1 MIFQSFAPSLHFCIP
16 QRTSMNLSFFKPASR
31 LQATVRSSQWIK
43 HPRTVLIGAVTVATM
58 GLATPA
64 YAADLQDFEFKA
76 AKTGTA
82 PFDADNSNGNDQND
96 SNEFVRTYD
105 TITYQWDYTANN
117 GDATN
122 TVLTATLSSDQVWES
137 VPAACISAGSSI
149 VTNLDNTQTLTC
161 AIGTVPNASTGFIQA
176 TATIVGQRPD
186 NTYVGDGDIVTANA
200 SITSD
205 SVTFDVGLHTDSD
218 TSEVSATPK
227 SDLRKNAAFV
237 VGQKVGRDGTTPGIV
252 VKYPVNVI
260 IGGGKGSEPLNGD
273 INVID
278 TVLYDDD
285 NNPATPSIP
294 LTDVELYD
302 WAHPGCGWMGQYPD
316 SFYGSRPYGR
326 YIPNTGNADS
336 NPTQSVINSGD
347 WTCTQASPGDP
358 ISFNVTGANTSGTT
372 TPTLSYNDRAIP
384 ANQKYLISGVIHIWL
399 PVQSVL
405 DKGGEIRL
413 TNQMGALTTPG
424 VSGQPNV
431 EPSLSNNEYTF
442 TLLAGT
448 GSFNQYYVRPGT
460 LNQVLAPMA
469 ALNAGD
475 GVVMPT
481 QEFSKR
487 LYGVNRG
494 VLAWESYRYCE
505 KFDNQVLALRP
516 LSGDPTTAVAEFNN
530 INYDYVI
537 EYGTGDENGNAG
549 TYSSYDAMRLAT
561 CDDAESADGWF
572 TDITQ
577 VPGGLDAIT
586 KIRYI
591 ATEDVPSNAE
601 MDLRVDFTARNFYP
615 GTTTK
620 IPVGTLLPNISA
632 YSTPTI
638 TASQDTSNV
647 ARNGWYVGNYNPTT
661 HGGLKNYGDRLR
673 LTRAIVRVDKET
685 VPNDSVNSSLAGETV
700 DFSLNPSITATI
712 DPAPLSPTV
721 TLRDVLPP
729 EMSYVSGSASIPPTS
744 VTPQPN
750 GTTIIEWNLGTRVP
764 NQPVDP
770 ITFTA
775 LVGVDVLNNTD
786 AVNTAIVESPDDGSD
801 ESERTDIRTVT
812 IGNSAAFGIS
822 KAVVEEIIDPDE
834 EISYILTYANTGVVD
849 VPSATFIDVLPY
861 IGDGRTPATNF
872 SGSLTYNSISGT
884 NGETFEFTND
894 LPGNISPDP
903 NNENASTVWCTEI
916 NFGSGGGCPANKA
929 DVTGVKI
936 FAPLYP
942 QGTPSRDITLT
953 LNTQGNAQE
962 DKYTNVFSGRAVGFL
977 GLLEAPAVPTQ
988 VRIPPDVVLVKRI
1001 TAVNGDRSQ
1010 NPNDGTPFNQVID
1023 DTTPPY
1029 ADDDSNPNWPTG
1041 YLVGA
1046 LDGGKVSTGD
1056 EIEYT
1061 VYFHN
1066 LGGSDAEQVRL
1077 CDVIQDNQSL
1087 ILGAYG
1093 TNRDIQFQLQ
1103 GSSIMD
1109 LTAAADGGDRG
1120 EFIGPGLPV
1129 PTNCNSSRP
1138 NNNGVVK
1145 VDVTGT
1151 TGLPVLP
1158 FLPGSE
1164 AVNNPRPAYGWFR
1177 FKTKVE

>member
-1 MIFQSFAPSLHFCIP
+1 
-16 QRTSMNLSFFKPASR
+16 MNLSFFKPAS
-31 LQATVRSSQWIK
+31 LLHATVRSSQWIRR
-43 HPRTVLIGAVTVATM
+43 PRTVLIGAATVAAL
-58 GLATPA
+58 GFAAPA
-64 YAADLQDFEFKA
+64 SAADLQNFEFKA

-122 TVLTATLSSDQVWES
+122 TVLTATLSSDQEWEA
-137 VPAACISAGSSI
+137 VPAACLSAGSGI
-149 VTNLDNTQTLTC
+149 VINPDNTQTLTC
-161 AIGTVPNASTGFIQA
+161 AIGTVSNASTGFIQA
-176 TATIVGQRPD
+176 TARILGQRPD
-186 NTYVGDGDIVTANA
+186 STYVGDGDIVTGNA

-205 SVTFDVGLHTDSD
+205 SVTFDPALHTDSD
-218 TSEVSATPK
+218 TTEVSATPK

-237 VGQKVGRDGTTPGIV
+237 VGQRVGQDGSTPGIV
-252 VKYPVNVI
+252 VRYPINVI

-285 NNPATPSIP
+285 NNTATPPVP
-294 LTDVELYD
+294 LTDAELYN
-302 WAHPGCGWMGQYPD
+302 WTHPGCGWMGQYPE

-326 YIPNTGNADS
+326 YVPPTGNATYS
-336 NPTQSVINSGD
+336 NATRSVMNSGD
-347 WTCTQASPGDP
+347 WTCTQAAPGDP
-358 ISFNVTGANTSGTT
+358 INFNITGANTSGTT
-372 TPTLSYNDRAIP
+372 TPTRSYNNRAIP
-384 ANQKYLISGVIHIWL
+384 ANEKYLISGSMEIWI

-413 TNQMGALTTPG
+413 TNQIGALTTPG

-431 EPSLSNNEYTF
+431 EPTLNNNEYTF

-448 GSFNQYYVRPGT
+448 GAFNQYYTRYLTRSG
-460 LNQVLAPMA
+460 VLAPMA

-481 QEFSKR
+481 QDFSKR
-487 LYGVNRG
+487 LYGQNRG
-494 VLAWESYRYCE
+494 VLVWENYRYCE
-505 KFDNQVLALRP
+505 KFDNQVLALKP
-516 LSGDPTTAVAEFNN
+516 LAGDPTTAVAEFNN
-530 INYDYVI
+530 NNYGYVI

-561 CDDAESADGWF
+561 CNDAESADGWF
-572 TDITQ
+572 TDMTQ
-577 VPGGLDAIT
+577 VPGGPDAIT
-586 KIRYI
+586 KIRFR
-591 ATEDVPSNAE
+591 ATEDVPSNAT

-615 GTTTK
+615 GTTNK
-620 IPVGTLLPNISA
+620 IPVGTLLPNFSA

-638 TASQDTSNV
+638 TASQNTNSV
-647 ARNGWYVGNYNPTT
+647 ARNGWYVGSYVPAT
-661 HGGLKNYGDRLR
+661 HAGTKAFGDRLR
-673 LTRAIVRVDKET
+673 LTRAIVRVEKET
-685 VPNDSVNSSLAGETV
+685 VPNDNVNSVLAGETV

-729 EMSYVSGSASIPPTS
+729 EMSYVSGSANTPPTS
-744 VTPQPN
+744 VTPQPD

-764 NQPVDP
+764 NEPVDP

-786 AVNTAIVESPDDGSD
+786 AINTVIVESPDDGSS

-822 KAVVEEIIDPDE
+822 KAVVEEIIDPNED
-834 EISYILTYANTGVVD
+834 ITYILTYANTGVID

-861 IGDGRTPATNF
+861 LGDGRTPATDF
-872 SGSLTYNSISGT
+872 SGSLIYDTISGT
-884 NGETFEFTND
+884 NGETFEFTNT
-894 LPGNISPDP
+894 PPASINPDP
-903 NNENASTVWCTEI
+903 NDASNQPSGSTVWCAEAS
-916 NFGSGGGCPANKA
+916 FGTGGGCPANKA
-929 DVTGVKI
+929 DVTGI
-936 FAPLYP
+936 RINAPLFP
-942 QGTPSRDITLT
+942 KNTPSRDITLT
-953 LNTQGNAQE
+953 INTQGNTQE
-962 DKYTNVFSGRAVGFL
+962 DEYTNVFGGRAVGFL
-977 GLLEAPAVPTQ
+977 GLLESPAVPTQ

-1001 TAVNGDRSQ
+1001 TAVNGDRTQ
-1010 NPNDGTPFNQVID
+1010 NPNDGTPLNQVID

-1029 ADDDSNPNWPTG
+1029 ADDDSHPNWPAG

-1066 LGGSDAEQVRL
+1066 IGGTNAEQVRL

-1087 ILGAYG
+1087 VLGAYG
-1093 TNRDIQFQLQ
+1093 ANNDIQFQLQ
-1103 GSSIMD
+1103 GASTQD

-1120 EFIGPGLPV
+1120 EFVGPGLPI
-1129 PTNCNSSRP
+1129 PANCNSSLP

-1158 FLPGSE
+1158 SLPGSE
-1164 AVNNPRPAYGWFR
+1164 AINTPSPAYGWFR
-1177 FKTKVE
+1177 FKTKVN